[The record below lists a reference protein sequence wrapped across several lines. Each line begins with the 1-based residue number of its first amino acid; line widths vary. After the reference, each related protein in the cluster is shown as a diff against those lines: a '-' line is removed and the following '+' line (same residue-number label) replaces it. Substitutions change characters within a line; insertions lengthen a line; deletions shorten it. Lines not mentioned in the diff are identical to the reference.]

1 MVLKQLDIQIKK
13 VKKNEIL
20 IYILYPVQKLS
31 QNVSDLNVKHKTKI
45 F

>member
-20 IYILYPVQKLS
+20 IYILRSIQKLS